1 LRNFSKLYWAGGD
14 VVSAFAISS
23 SPVDAFFFLVPVADP
38 AAADPVVAAF
48 VPLVVS
54 DLVPA
59 DLVYAAFGPL
69 AVSDLVPADLVC
81 AAFVPL
87 AVSDLVPADLV
98 CAAFVPL
105 AVSDLV
111 PADLVSAA
119 HIPLADSFSSN
130 FPSWI
135 HELSKFRIGAQTV
148 LHAQPSFFN
157 SIILLSKHYVQGYI
171 FAAQRVDQ

>member
-48 VPLVVS
+48 VPLV
-54 DLVPA
+54 
-59 DLVYAAFGPL
+59 
-69 AVSDLVPADLVC
+69 
-81 AAFVPL
+81 
-87 AVSDLVPADLV
+87 
-98 CAAFVPL
+98 
-105 AVSDLV
+105 VSDLV

>member
-98 CAAFVPL
+98 
-105 AVSDLV
+105 
-111 PADLVSAA
+111 SAA